1 MRKILSLLAAAAL
14 TFSVTP
20 AQAVD
25 NTWITNPQ
33 LSAVTLTGSNI
44 KTISG
49 GYIVSTQTTFFDV
62 NYTAPSGNAGKFAQL
77 SFFDFTGPI
86 GLTFA
91 ANSSGTSSVG
101 CDPQVLS
108 SDIHACYFRLDAY
121 GKAKIRGTLTNAN
134 AQGAFKFKILAGPN
148 IQQSGV
154 AQVLFAAPTN
164 KVAAVATTSK
174 AMLGGA
180 GLAQF
185 KVTQDGKLTAGIRV
199 AVSFKGVGAY
209 LSTTVATSD
218 SKGLVTVYLSNQKK
232 TKGSSIVTVKIEG
245 GTATAKS
252 TIAWVSGSLGK

>member
-1 MRKILSLLAAAAL
+1 MRKLLALLAAAAL
-14 TFSVTP
+14 TFSATP
-20 AQAVD
+20 AQAD
-25 NTWITNPQ
+25 ATWITNPQ
-33 LSAVTLTGSNI
+33 LSAVVLTGANI
-44 KTISG
+44 KPNAG
-49 GYIVSTQTTFFDV
+49 GYIMSTQTTFFDID
-62 NYTAPSGNAGKFAQL
+62 YTAPSGNAGKFAQL
-77 SFFDFTGPI
+77 SFFDFTGPV

-108 SDIHACYFRLDAY
+108 SDIHACYFRLDGY
-121 GKAKIRGTLTNAN
+121 GKAKIRGTLTNAS
-134 AQGAFKFKILAGPN
+134 ALGAFKFKILAGPN

-154 AQVLFAAPTN
+154 AQVLFVAPTN

-180 GLAQF
+180 GMAQF
-185 KVTQDGKLTAGIRV
+185 KVTQDGKPTAGIRV

-209 LSTTVATSD
+209 LSTAVATSD

-232 TKGSSIVTVKIEG
+232 TKGSSVVTVKVEG

>member
-1 MRKILSLLAAAAL
+1 MRKILTLLTALAL
-14 TFSVTP
+14 TFSVSP

-33 LSAVTLTGSNI
+33 LTAISLSGSNVKAI
-44 KTISG
+44 AG
-49 GYIVSTQTTFFDV
+49 GYVMSTQVSSFDI

-86 GLTFA
+86 GLTMA
-91 ANSSGTSSVG
+91 ANPSGTSSIA

-108 SDIHACYFRLDAY
+108 SDTHACYFRLDGY
-121 GKAKIRGTLTNAN
+121 GKAKIRATLSNVN
-134 AQGAFKFKILAGPN
+134 PQGAFKFKILAGPN
-148 IQQSGV
+148 IQQSGI
-154 AQVLFAAPTN
+154 AQVLFVAPTN
-164 KVAAVATTSK
+164 KITPVSTTSK

-185 KVTQDGKLTAGIRV
+185 KVTQDGKLTGGIRV

-218 SKGLVTVYLSNQKK
+218 SKGVVTVYLSNQKK
-232 TKGSSIVTVKIEG
+232 TKGSSVVTVKVQG
-245 GTATAKS
+245 GTASAKS
-252 TIAWVSGSLGK
+252 TISWVSGSLGK

>member
-1 MRKILSLLAAAAL
+1 MRKLLTLIAAIAL

-20 AQAVD
+20 AQAD
-25 NTWITNPQ
+25 STWITNPQ
-33 LSAVTLTGSNI
+33 LSAVVLSGSNI
-44 KTISG
+44 KSIAG
-49 GYIVSTQTTFFDV
+49 GYIMSTQATSFDI

-86 GLTFA
+86 GMTMA
-91 ANSSGTSSVG
+91 ANSSGTSSVA

-108 SDIHACYFRLDAY
+108 SDTHACYFRLDGY
-121 GKAKIRGTLTNAN
+121 GQAQIRATLSNVN
-134 AQGAFKFKILAGPN
+134 PQGAFKFKILAGPN
-148 IQQSGV
+148 IQESGI
-154 AQVLFAAPTN
+154 AQVLFVAPTN
-164 KVAAVATTSK
+164 KISAVAATSK

-180 GLAQF
+180 GMAQF

-209 LSTTVATSD
+209 LSTAIATSD

-232 TKGSSIVTVKIEG
+232 TKGSSVVTVKIDG

-252 TIAWVSGSLGK
+252 MISWVSGSLGK